1 MADKAISQLNAA
13 TSVTS
18 VDLFVLEQSGEA
30 KKLTGQILENWLVS
44 FADGHGGIQDI
55 EKTGSSGTNPVVDT
69 YTIYLADET
78 TKTFQVVNGVKGD
91 TGDQTYVWIRYAA
104 HYPTSDSDMGTSPD
118 AWIGIYS
125 GLASTAPT
133 HYTDYSWYEY
143 KGETGETGA
152 PATITAATVG
162 YQQSDSGSVVPEG
175 SWTTTVPSP
184 VAGKFLWTRIQIQF
198 NTGSPITAYSVS
210 RYGIDGSGAVVS
222 VNGVSPDATGNV
234 QLLAADIQTLD
245 SQSVQAHL
253 DDAEDD
259 IAELK
264 TSLSTVKSDL
274 GIVEDTN
281 TATHTIAAGQ
291 YVIWKDAL
299 YVATAAI
306 PVGTTLSSSNL
317 TAVSGGG
324 LNAIIEES
332 GTNYIRFHDGTQIC
346 RGNVTVGSGGSASI
360 TFAKSFSS
368 APTLV
373 AVPRYAS
380 GSTNLDTYIV
390 PQASSSGGTLYFRN
404 INGTSTTSNC
414 SAFYVAIGRWK

>member
-13 TSVTS
+13 TAVTS

-55 EKTGSSGTNPVVDT
+55 VKTGSTGTNPVVDT

-91 TGDQTYVWIRYAA
+91 TGAQTYVWIRYAA

-118 AWIGIYS
+118 AWIGIYT
-125 GLASTAPT
+125 GLSSSAPT
-133 HYTDYSWYEY
+133 HYTDYSWYEF

-152 PATITAATVG
+152 PATITTATIG

-198 NTGSPITAYSVS
+198 NTGSPITAYSVA

-234 QLLAADIQTLD
+234 QLLAADIQAAD
-245 SQSVQAHL
+245 STSIQAHL
-253 DDAEDD
+253 TAAEDD
-259 IAELK
+259 IDELK
-264 TSLSTVKSDL
+264 TF
-274 GIVEDTN
+274 IIQY
-281 TATHTIAAGQ
+281 TIGA
-291 YVIWKDAL
+291 VSSSS
-299 YVATAAI
+299 
-306 PVGTTLSSSNL
+306 VGTHSYTVTGL
-317 TAVSGGG
+317 TADHVVANWGMYTDSTYETPIPENAPTCDIAIETKPGGFD
-324 LNAIIEES
+324 LTIE
-332 GTNYIRFHDGTQIC
+332 N
-346 RGNVTVGSGGSASI
+346 
-360 TFAKSFSS
+360 FSS
-368 APTLV
+368 TFYMKPTFIK
-373 AVPRYAS
+373 
-380 GSTNLDTYIV
+380 D
-390 PQASSSGGTLYFRN
+390 
-404 INGTSTTSNC
+404 
-414 SAFYVAIGRWK
+414 

>member
-13 TSVTS
+13 TAVTS

-55 EKTGSSGTNPVVDT
+55 VKTGSTGTNPVVDT

-91 TGDQTYVWIRYAA
+91 TGAQTYVWIRYAA

-118 AWIGIYS
+118 AWIGIYT
-125 GLASTAPT
+125 GLSSSAPT
-133 HYTDYSWYEY
+133 HYTDYSWYEF

-152 PATITAATVG
+152 PATITTATIG

-198 NTGSPITAYSVS
+198 NTGSPITAYSVA

-234 QLLAADIQTLD
+234 QLLAADIQAAD
-245 SQSVQAHL
+245 STSIQAHL
-253 DDAEDD
+253 TAAEDD
-259 IAELK
+259 IDELK
-264 TSLSTVKSDL
+264 TSIIQS
-274 GIVEDTN
+274 
-281 TATHTIAAGQ
+281 AAYAVTGN
-291 YVIWKDAL
+291 
-299 YVATAAI
+299 
-306 PVGTTLSSSNL
+306 GTTSHSLTGL
-317 TAVSGGG
+317 TADHVVGNWGLYSDSALTTPIPENAPTCDIEITTSSG
-324 LNAIIEES
+324 S
-332 GTNYIRFHDGTQIC
+332 W
-346 RGNVTVGSGGSASI
+346 SI
-360 TFAKSFSS
+360 TVTNFTASFYIQ
-368 APTLV
+368 PTFV
-373 AVPRYAS
+373 K
-380 GSTNLDTYIV
+380 G
-390 PQASSSGGTLYFRN
+390 
-404 INGTSTTSNC
+404 
-414 SAFYVAIGRWK
+414 

>member
-55 EKTGSSGTNPVVDT
+55 EKTGSTGTNPVVDT

-91 TGDQTYVWIRYAA
+91 TGAQTYVWIRYAA
-104 HYPTSDSDMGTSPD
+104 HYPTSDADIGTSPD

-125 GLASTAPT
+125 GLSSTAPT
-133 HYTDYSWYEY
+133 HYTDYSWYEF
-143 KGETGETGA
+143 KGETGETGE

-198 NTGSPITAYSVS
+198 NTGSPITAYSVT

-222 VNGVSPDATGNV
+222 VNGVSPDVNGNV
-234 QLLAADIQTLD
+234 QLLAADIQASD
-245 SQSVQAHL
+245 SESIQAHL
-253 DDAEDD
+253 TD
-259 IAELK
+259 IESDVSDLK
-264 TSLSTVKSDL
+264 TNIIQSAAYAV
-274 GIVEDTN
+274 
-281 TATHTIAAGQ
+281 TAN
-291 YVIWKDAL
+291 
-299 YVATAAI
+299 
-306 PVGTTLSSSNL
+306 GTTSHSLTGL
-317 TAVSGGG
+317 TADHVVGNWGMFSDSG
-324 LNAIIEES
+324 LTTPIPENEPTCDIE
-332 GTNYIRFHDGTQIC
+332 
-346 RGNVTVGSGGSASI
+346 I
-360 TFAKSFSS
+360 T
-368 APTLV
+368 T
-373 AVPRYAS
+373 AS
-380 GSTNLDTYIV
+380 GSWSITVTKFTASFYIA
-390 PQASSSGGTLYFRN
+390 PTF
-404 INGTSTTSNC
+404 I
-414 SAFYVAIGRWK
+414 KD